1 MKRDKKH
8 GNGRWF
14 IAAFLI
20 VNLAAIL
27 LIGRKESSY
36 IRDSFSS
43 HAEQS
48 RAKMEDVMDNYI
60 HSFQLFSNMMARE
73 IKNNPNPDDIWDYLK
88 SIDSTMLEIEGD
100 TFDGL

>member
-8 GNGRWF
+8 GNGRRF

-27 LIGRKESSY
+27 LIGRKESSH

-60 HSFQLFSNMMARE
+60 HSFQIILQ
-73 IKNNPNPDDIWDYLK
+73 Y
-88 SIDSTMLEIEGD
+88 
-100 TFDGL
+100 DGKGN

>member
-36 IRDSFSS
+36 IRDSFLPMQNSP
-43 HAEQS
+43 AL
-48 RAKMEDVMDNYI
+48 RWKMLWI
-60 HSFQLFSNMMARE
+60 TISILFHYSP
-73 IKNNPNPDDIWDYLK
+73 I
-88 SIDSTMLEIEGD
+88 
-100 TFDGL
+100 